1 MMGAGRL
8 VWLTQTR
15 NPWQHINNNA
25 KWAEDP
31 ALMGISADVY
41 QAVYSIGMGIIGISY
56 LFLWLRWALYTKQ
69 SGSINKRN
77 EIVGPFIFK
86 FVMVVLISALPYLIG
101 EVFRVVNL
109 FAKSMVS

>member
-1 MMGAGRL
+1 MGASRF

-25 KWAEDP
+25 KWAEDA
-31 ALMGISADVY
+31 ALQGMSADVY
-41 QAVYSIGMGIIGISY
+41 QAIYSIGMGLIGISY
-56 LFLWLRWALYTKQ
+56 LVLWLRWALYTKQ

-86 FVMVVLISALPYLIG
+86 FFMVILITALPYLIG
-101 EVFRVVNL
+101 EVFRIINQI
-109 FAKSMVS
+109 AKSIVS